1 MAADREENLLLEK
14 VYYENCPGCRQD
26 RIKENK
32 PGIPFKAFFFVWAVQ
47 LCTALPISSLFPFV
61 YFMIRDFHIAKTE
74 HDIGYY
80 AGFLAA
86 SFMIGRALTSIL
98 WGIAADRYGRKPI
111 ILLCTISVLVL
122 PRKCMVI
129 FNTLFG
135 LSTSFWMAIS
145 MRFLLGCFNGLVGPI
160 KAYATEICRKEYQ
173 PLALSIIS
181 TARGLSYIIGPVIGG
196 FLAQPAEKYPSVF
209 SKNSLFGRFPYLLPC
224 VCVSLFALGV
234 TIASLWFPETLHM
247 HNMKG
252 REEFSSYDASNS
264 DMKES
269 VEGTEGCESASEGS
283 LLKNWPLMSSITVYC
298 IFALHDMAYAEIFS
312 LWAVSPRKDGGL
324 SFSSKDV
331 GVVLAISG
339 LGLILFQLFVYPVVE
354 KSFGPIMV
362 SRIAAFMSVLL
373 LSSYPIIS
381 MLSGLGLSII
391 LTSASM
397 LKNILSVMI
406 ITGMFILQNN
416 AVPQNQR
423 GAANGISATAMS
435 IFRAIGPA
443 GGGALFSWSQKRQN
457 AAFLPGDQMVFFV
470 LNVVELIG
478 ALLTFKP
485 FLDLPDRQV

>member
-1 MAADREENLLLEK
+1 MAAGREENLLLEIK

-26 RIKENK
+26 RVKDDK
-32 PGIPFKAFFFVWAVQ
+32 PGIPFRAFFFVWGVQ
-47 LCTALPISSLFPFV
+47 LCTALPISSLFPFL
-61 YFMIRDFHIAKTE
+61 YFMISDFHIAKME

-86 SFMIGRALTSIL
+86 SFMIGRALTAIL

-111 ILLCTISVLVL
+111 ILLCTISV
-122 PRKCMVI
+122 VI

-196 FLAQPAEKYPSVF
+196 LLAQPAKKYPSVF

-224 VCVSLFALGV
+224 ACISLFALGV
-234 TIASLWFPETLHM
+234 TIVSFWFP
-247 HNMKG
+247 
-252 REEFSSYDASNS
+252 
-264 DMKES
+264 
-269 VEGTEGCESASEGS
+269 
-283 LLKNWPLMSSITVYC
+283 
-298 IFALHDMAYAEIFS
+298 IFS

-324 SFSSKDV
+324 SFSSEDV

-339 LGLILFQLFVYPVVE
+339 LGLILFQLFVYSVVE

-381 MLSGLGLSII
+381 MLSGLGLSIV
-391 LTSASM
+391 LTSASI
-397 LKNILSVMI
+397 LKNILSVII

-423 GAANGISATAMS
+423 GAANGISTTAMS

-457 AAFLPGDQMVFFV
+457 AAFLPGDQMVFFI

-485 FLDLPDRQV
+485 FLVLPDRQV

>member
-1 MAADREENLLLEK
+1 MVEVGREALLK
-14 VYYENCPGCRQD
+14 VYYENCPGCRHD
-26 RIKENK
+26 RINEERL
-32 PGIPFKAFFFVWAVQ
+32 GIPFKTFIFIWSVQ
-47 LCTALPISSLFPFV
+47 LCTALPISSLFPFL
-61 YFMIRDFHIAKTE
+61 YFMISDFHIAKME

-86 SFMIGRALTSIL
+86 SFMIGRALTAIL

-111 ILLCTISVLVL
+111 ILLCTISV
-122 PRKCMVI
+122 VI

-196 FLAQPAEKYPSVF
+196 LLAQPAKKYPSVF

-224 VCVSLFALGV
+224 ACISLFALGV
-234 TIASLWFPETLHM
+234 TIVSFWFPETLHM
-247 HNMKG
+247 HNMKD

-269 VEGTEGCESASEGS
+269 VEGTEGCESASEQS

-298 IFALHDMAYAEIFS
+298 IFALHDTAYAEIFS

-324 SFSSKDV
+324 SFSSEDV

-339 LGLILFQLFVYPVVE
+339 LGLILFQLFVYSVVE

-362 SRIAAFMSVLL
+362 SRIAAV
-373 LSSYPIIS
+373 I
-381 MLSGLGLSII
+381 
-391 LTSASM
+391 
-397 LKNILSVMI
+397 I

-423 GAANGISATAMS
+423 GAANGISTTAMS

-457 AAFLPGDQMVFFV
+457 AAFLPGDQMVFFI

-485 FLDLPDRQV
+485 FLVLPDRQV

>member
-1 MAADREENLLLEK
+1 MAAGREENLLLEIK

-26 RIKENK
+26 RVKNDK
-32 PGIPFKAFFFVWAVQ
+32 PAIPFGAFFFVWGVQ
-47 LCTALPISSLFPFV
+47 LCTALPISSLFPFL
-61 YFMIRDFHIAKTE
+61 YFMISDFHIAKTE

-86 SFMIGRALTSIL
+86 SFMIGRALTAIL

-111 ILLCTISVLVL
+111 ILLCTISV
-122 PRKCMVI
+122 VI

-196 FLAQPAEKYPSVF
+196 LLAQPAKKYPSVF

-224 VCVSLFALGV
+224 ACISLFALGV
-234 TIASLWFPETLHM
+234 TIVSFWFPETLHM
-247 HNMKG
+247 HNMKD

-269 VEGTEGCESASEGS
+269 VEGTEGCESASEQS

-312 LWAVSPRKDGGL
+312 LWAVSPREDGGL
-324 SFSSKDV
+324 SFSSEDV

-362 SRIAAFMSVLL
+362 SRIAAVMSVLL

-381 MLSGLGLSII
+381 MLSGLGLPIA
-391 LTSASM
+391 LTSASI
-397 LKNILSVMI
+397 LKNILSVII

-423 GAANGISATAMS
+423 GAANGISTTAMS

-457 AAFLPGDQMVFFV
+457 AAFLPGDQMVFFI

-485 FLDLPDRQV
+485 FLDLPERQV